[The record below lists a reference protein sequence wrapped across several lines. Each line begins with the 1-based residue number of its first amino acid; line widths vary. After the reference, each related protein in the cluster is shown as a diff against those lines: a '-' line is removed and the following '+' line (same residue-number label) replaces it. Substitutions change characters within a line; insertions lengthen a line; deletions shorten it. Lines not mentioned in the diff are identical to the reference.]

1 MPSTGH
7 VILAI
12 SSNNV
17 FQGVRQNDMLIY
29 ASSNNSI
36 FVGPSNQNHLHISP
50 NMVNVSGPLNVMGD
64 LMQNGELFVSGGGG
78 FGGSSLSISG
88 PVSCSYIQVSNGA
101 TQGNNGGTA
110 QYLVNGP
117 SNAFTGVAKN
127 VADGITIS
135 TINSNA
141 YTNFVTWNSDGTQ
154 CNELARMTYRNNQP
168 YIGIRTTAPTHN
180 LHVEGNAF
188 ASTLYYGHIQAVSDV
203 RAKENIAPVDAKW
216 AEDTISKLRVVNY
229 NLIGESKKTV
239 GLVAQEVE
247 SILPSALQSI
257 DRYLPV
263 TPALTVEID
272 VDVDHKQRLYTT
284 TSLSIGGIYKTEQG
298 TVIQVL
304 SYNVGDGSYQVE
316 SSVTFLESG
325 PVVLSSQLVHDFKT
339 VDYSMIQNCTL
350 RVVQNLL
357 KRIAILE
364 RRIL

>member
-36 FVGPSNQNHLHISP
+36 FIGPSNENHLHISP
-50 NMVNVSGPLNVMGD
+50 NMVNVTGPLNVMGD
-64 LMQNGELFVSGGGG
+64 LMQNGELFVSGGGGGG

-101 TQGNNGGTA
+101 RQGNNGGTTE
-110 QYLVNGP
+110 YLVNGP
-117 SNAFTGVAKN
+117 SNAFTGIVKN

-141 YTNFVTWNSDGTQ
+141 YTNFVTWNSAGTQ
-154 CNELARMTYRNNQP
+154 CNELARMTYSNNQP
-168 YIGIRTTAPTHN
+168 YFGIRTTVPTHN
-180 LHVEGNAF
+180 LHVEGGAY

-203 RAKENIAPVDAKW
+203 RAKENIVPVDAKW

-229 NLIGESKKTV
+229 NLIGESEKTV
-239 GLVAQEVE
+239 GLIAQEVE
-247 SILPSALQSI
+247 SILPNALQSI

-272 VDVDHKQRLYTT
+272 ADEQTLSTVA
-284 TSLSIGGIYKTEQG
+284 SLSIGGTYKTEQG
-298 TVIQVL
+298 VVIQVV
-304 SYNVGDGSYQVE
+304 SYNVGDGFYHFE
-316 SSVTFLESG
+316 SSVPISESG
-325 PVVLSSQLVHDFKT
+325 PIVLSSQLVHDFKT
-339 VDYSMIQNCTL
+339 MDYSMIQNCTL